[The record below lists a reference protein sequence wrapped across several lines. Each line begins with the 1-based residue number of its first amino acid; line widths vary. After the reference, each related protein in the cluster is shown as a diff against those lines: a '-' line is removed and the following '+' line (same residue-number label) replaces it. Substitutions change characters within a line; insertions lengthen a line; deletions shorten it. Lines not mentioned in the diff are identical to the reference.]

1 MYEVFANAGILLG
14 GYTFS
19 ESSEISV
26 ARLLRFRDCVA
37 TLPPC
42 KYVCDFFPCKL
53 VCGILLQN
61 CRRVQ
66 KIFQTFTGFF
76 NLQINWP
83 VVRLNVR

>member
-53 VCGILLQN
+53 DKPKKTPLHC
-61 CRRVQ
+61 CDRSA
-66 KIFQTFTGFF
+66 FDFE
-76 NLQINWP
+76 
-83 VVRLNVR
+83 